1 MDWQEVERTGG
12 KVVTYATFK
21 LRLVERDSD
30 LDLLAV
36 VARHMRREDFF
47 ADLYHH
53 LAKKS

>member
-1 MDWQEVERTGG
+1 MARTGG
-12 KVVTYATFK
+12 KVVNYGSFK
-21 LRLVERDSD
+21 LRDSD
-30 LDLLAV
+30 LDLQAV